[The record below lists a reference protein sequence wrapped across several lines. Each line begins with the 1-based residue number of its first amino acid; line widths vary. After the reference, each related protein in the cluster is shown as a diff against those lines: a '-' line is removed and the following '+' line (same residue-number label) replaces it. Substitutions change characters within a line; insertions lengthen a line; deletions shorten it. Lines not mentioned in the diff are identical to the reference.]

1 MANIDYTVI
10 GNLTAKPF
18 FRRFD
23 SGSAVLRFRVATSDT
38 KKVTGEDGKE
48 GWEDYNQFY
57 VDVECWGQL
66 AVNAGASLRKGL
78 PVIVMG
84 KLVHEYWEDKDDK
97 GNVIMRSRVKLK
109 ARHIGFDLA
118 RYQVNSVRATASGNA
133 LDGHDTPAP
142 MDAAALDR
150 RLNGDD
156 ANQNVGRT
164 NAETAGGWGDL
175 PEDPAVQERRVS
187 AEDLHFDDNDGAE
200 GGEQLASAS
209 VGAGEGSGEAP
220 F

>member
-1 MANIDYTVI
+1 
-10 GNLTAKPF
+10 
-18 FRRFD
+18 
-23 SGSAVLRFRVATSDT
+23 
-38 KKVTGEDGKE
+38 
-48 GWEDYNQFY
+48 
-57 VDVECWGQL
+57 
-66 AVNAGASLRKGL
+66 
-78 PVIVMG
+78 MG

-175 PEDPAVQERRVS
+175 PEDLSLIHISEPTR
-187 AEDLHFDDNDGAE
+187 
-200 GGEQLASAS
+200 
-209 VGAGEGSGEAP
+209 P
-220 F
+220 Y